1 MAAFMKGDRVAII
14 DRVSPF
20 CMKGGRISDI
30 QFTSNNDLFYKIN
43 IDHTDNSVW
52 VDEHNILRLM
62 EPEQELWKFFIYQDR
77 PIVAYTVAEEFEGEE
92 WATVLS
98 IANDKGIPVTDISIR
113 LGTMN
118 EITWEKGD
126 ANEEVHSEGSS
137 DSGLRLGASGE
148 KGREVHKTKPP
159 KAE

>member
-1 MAAFMKGDRVAII
+1 MAAFMKGDRVAIT

-20 CMKGGRISDI
+20 CMKSGRISDI

-52 VDEHNILRLM
+52 VDEHSILQLM
-62 EPEQELWKFFIYQDR
+62 EPEQELWKFFIYIIQIFIYQNR
-77 PIVAYTVAEEFEGEE
+77 PIVAYTMAEEFAGEE

-98 IANDKGIPVTDISIR
+98 IANDKGIPIADISIR

-118 EITWEKGD
+118 EITWWKGD
-126 ANEEVHSEGSS
+126 TNEEVHSEGRS
-137 DSGLRLGASGE
+137 DSSLHLDTSGE
-148 KGREVHKTKPP
+148 KK
-159 KAE
+159 

>member
-20 CMKGGRISDI
+20 CMKSGRISDI

-43 IDHTDNSVW
+43 ITHTENSVW
-52 VDEHNILRLM
+52 VDERNIIRLM

-77 PIVAYTVAEEFEGEE
+77 PIVAYTVAEEFSGEE
-92 WATVLS
+92 WSTVQQ
-98 IANDKGIPVTDISIR
+98 IASDKGIPIAYISIR

-118 EITWEKGD
+118 EIIWEKGD
-126 ANEEVHSEGSS
+126 ANEEIHSEGRS
-137 DSGLRLGASGE
+137 DSSLHLDTSGE
-148 KGREVHKTKPP
+148 KK
-159 KAE
+159 

>member
-14 DRVSPF
+14 DPVSPF
-20 CMKGGRISDI
+20 RMRSGRISDI

-52 VDEHNILRLM
+52 VDEHSILRLM
-62 EPEQELWKFFIYQDR
+62 EPEQELWKFFMYQGQ

-92 WATVLS
+92 WDTVLY
-98 IANDKGIPVTDISIR
+98 IANGKGIPITDISIR

-126 ANEEVHSEGSS
+126 SNEEV
-137 DSGLRLGASGE
+137 
-148 KGREVHKTKPP
+148 
-159 KAE
+159 

>member
-20 CMKGGRISDI
+20 CMKSGRISDI

-52 VDEHNILRLM
+52 VDEHSILRLM

-77 PIVAYTVAEEFEGEE
+77 PIVAYTMAEEFAGEE
-92 WATVLS
+92 WDTVLS
-98 IANDKGIPVTDISIR
+98 IANDKGIPIADISIR

-126 ANEEVHSEGSS
+126 SNEKVHSEGSS
-137 DSGLRLGASGE
+137 DSGLHLDASG
-148 KGREVHKTKPP
+148 KKK
-159 KAE
+159 